1 MNDLQLKEIVESMH
15 STLQVYYHSH
25 GIDIEE
31 QIADDIARSR
41 SNRNGN
47 LFERLV
53 FSIHNAAW
61 KAKSQATWW
70 SRVGAAYEAAFFN
83 YDYQI
88 VKPLSLNDL
97 SYSKELINS
106 DRKRNACLQAARFLC
121 DIETTDKTP
130 LQFFDRFA
138 YEGASVYERWALV
151 NVISQSIK
159 GIGTALACDFLKEI
173 GYLNIGKPDVHIKRI
188 MTRIGILSEL
198 EKDLVAEND
207 NFLSFRILDKFA
219 QASGKTVFEVDK
231 IFWLYGS
238 GYNSQ
243 GKAIRGICAKNAWQC
258 GRCQLSTNSQCQKN
272 IEYQI

>member
-1 MNDLQLKEIVESMH
+1 MNDRQLKEIIESMH
-15 STLQVYYHSH
+15 DTLRAYYHNY
-25 GIDIEE
+25 GIDIDQ
-31 QIADDIARSR
+31 QIANDIARSR
-41 SNRNGN
+41 NNRNGN

-53 FSIHNAAW
+53 LSIHNSAW

-70 SRVGAAYEAAFFN
+70 TKVAPAYEAAFFGYN
-83 YDYQI
+83 HPEVQH
-88 VKPLSLNDL
+88 LSLSDL
-97 SYSKELINS
+97 SDKSLINS
-106 DRKRNACLQAARFLC
+106 NRRLNACLHAARFLC
-121 DIETTDKTP
+121 DIEVTGKTP
-130 LQFFDRFA
+130 LQFFDGFA

-151 NVISQSIK
+151 NVLSQSIK

-188 MTRIGILSEL
+188 MARIGVLSEL

-207 NFLSFRILDKFA
+207 NFLSFRIMDKFA

-243 GKAIRGICAKNAWQC
+243 GKAIRGICTKNVLQC
-258 GRCQLSTNSQCQKN
+258 GTCQLGVNEQCQK
-272 IEYQI
+272 ITGYQA